1 MRLICKVWLGQEVR
15 CKEVGFCPVYFILQV
30 GQVIWYIPEFSF
42 LFLWLWCAM
51 KSRFVT
57 GYKTANYSVHYN
69 IVLNVS

>member
-42 LFLWLWCAM
+42 LFL
-51 KSRFVT
+51 
-57 GYKTANYSVHYN
+57 
-69 IVLNVS
+69 